1 MSLTLIAAALAPVV
15 LLFLY
20 IWAKDLHQ
28 PEPMKWLLRALCYGA
43 AAAMLV
49 IAVLTPFPKI
59 EVTGWPSAFA
69 NAFLMAAI
77 PEEGA
82 KLLMLWLLL
91 RKNPYYD
98 ERLDGIVYA
107 SCVGLGFAGLENIG
121 YLVAAATS
129 EGSWLA
135 TGVAR
140 AIFAVPG
147 HFFFGVVMGFFFAL
161 ATFGKKSMR
170 GFNLFLAWFMPMML
184 HGLYD
189 SVLMGMGTTSAAV
202 SGWLFILFLL
212 AFNRMRKY
220 SVSLIKRHQEKDKTS
235 PNIQFLSHD

>member
-15 LLFLY
+15 LLFFY
-20 IWAKDLHQ
+20 IWVQDLRQ
-28 PEPMKWLLRALCYGA
+28 PEPLKWLIRALCYGA
-43 AAAMLV
+43 AAALLV
-49 IAVLTPFPKI
+49 ILVLTPLPRI
-59 EVTGWPSAFA
+59 EITGWPSAFA

-77 PEEGA
+77 PEESA

-107 SCVGLGFAGLENIG
+107 GCVGLGFAGLENIG
-121 YLVAAATS
+121 YLVQAAG
-129 EGSWLA
+129 EGSLLA
-135 TGVAR
+135 TGVSR

-147 HFFFGVVMGFFFAL
+147 HFFFGVIMGFFFAL
-161 ATFGKKSMR
+161 ATFGKPSRK
-170 GFNLFLAWFMPMML
+170 GYYLFMAWCLPIVA

-189 SVLMGMGTTSAAV
+189 SILMGMGTTSTAV

-212 AFNRMRKY
+212 AFNRLRKF
-220 SVSLIKRHQEKDKTS
+220 SLKLIKRHQGEA
-235 PNIQFLSHD
+235 

>member
-15 LLFLY
+15 LLFFY
-20 IWAKDLHQ
+20 IWVQDLRQ
-28 PEPMKWLLRALCYGA
+28 PEPLKWLIRALCYGA
-43 AAAMLV
+43 AAALLV
-49 IAVLTPFPKI
+49 ILVLTPFPRI
-59 EVTGWPSAFA
+59 EITGWPSAFA

-77 PEEGA
+77 PEESA

-107 SCVGLGFAGLENIG
+107 GCVGLGFAGLENIG
-121 YLVAAATS
+121 YLVQAAG
-129 EGSWLA
+129 EGSLLA
-135 TGVAR
+135 TGVSR

-147 HFFFGVVMGFFFAL
+147 HFFFGVIMGFFFAL
-161 ATFGKKSMR
+161 ATFGKPSRK
-170 GFNLFLAWFMPMML
+170 GYYLFMAWCLPIVA

-189 SVLMGMGTTSAAV
+189 SILMGMGTTSTAV

-212 AFNRMRKY
+212 AFNRLRKF
-220 SVSLIKRHQEKDKTS
+220 SLKLIKRHQGEA
-235 PNIQFLSHD
+235 

>member
-15 LLFLY
+15 LLFFY
-20 IWAKDLHQ
+20 IWVQDLRQ
-28 PEPMKWLLRALCYGA
+28 PEPLKWLIRALCYGA
-43 AAAMLV
+43 AAALLV
-49 IAVLTPFPKI
+49 ILMLTPFPRI
-59 EVTGWPSAFA
+59 EITGWPSAFA

-77 PEEGA
+77 PEESA

-107 SCVGLGFAGLENIG
+107 GCVGLGFAGLENIG
-121 YLVAAATS
+121 YLVQAAG
-129 EGSWLA
+129 EGSLLA
-135 TGVAR
+135 TGVSR

-147 HFFFGVVMGFFFAL
+147 HFFFGVIMGFFFAL
-161 ATFGKKSMR
+161 ATFGKPSQK
-170 GFNLFLAWFMPMML
+170 GYYLFMAWCLPIVA

-189 SVLMGMGTTSAAV
+189 SILMGMGTTSTAV

-212 AFNRMRKY
+212 AFNRLRKF
-220 SVSLIKRHQEKDKTS
+220 SLKLIKRHQGEA
-235 PNIQFLSHD
+235 